1 MERKKKIIIVVVIII
16 AIIAVIAIV
25 SYNHSM
31 QSEYEVND
39 IAKEIFLSGQIV
51 NQIDDINSMNLND
64 VEKWLNSKGIYPDGS
79 VERLDYYEFYN
90 TQTGEFIIVQKSTG
104 DVSYSV
110 HKDIIEKRAYISN
123 TNITEKVENKLIDAN
138 GDGVIDEKDRN
149 KTLGEA
155 VEEKRTKV

>member
-1 MERKKKIIIVVVIII
+1 MDKKKKIIIGIVIII

-39 IAKEIFLSGQIV
+39 IAKEIFLSGQIL

-90 TQTGEFIIVQKSTG
+90 TPTGEFIIVEKSTG

-110 HKDIIEKRAYISN
+110 HKDIIEQRAYLANPN
-123 TNITEKVENKLIDAN
+123 TMKNIENEKS
-138 GDGVIDEKDRN
+138 
-149 KTLGEA
+149 
-155 VEEKRTKV
+155 